1 MKQQADIMQKE
12 FEITNRPY
20 VHLDTDKPS
29 GFDLDKKAFYF
40 YVKNIGK
47 LSANYENGEG
57 EIIFSN
63 SINKRA
69 TIKIDPKL
77 NLKSKLPIFPNQN
90 NASVYIPLNDEIITY
105 IKNSTDLKFFIKLQI
120 NYWSSNFE
128 TKEEAERVYFY
139 EFTGSDIKKIDDQ
152 HYAAPM
158 ELNSGKA
165 N

>member
-120 NYWSSNFE
+120 IIGVQIL
-128 TKEEAERVYFY
+128 RP
-139 EFTGSDIKKIDDQ
+139 KKKPRECIFMNLPVQISKKLMTNIMQ
-152 HYAAPM
+152 HQW
-158 ELNSGKA
+158 N
-165 N
+165 